1 VLVSTP
7 TWFYTKTCLTY
18 IKTFI
23 NKPFFYVKHQC
34 DSDIVER
41 QPYND
46 KDNEEGQIDKQLL
59 PHESYSNKLKN
70 IFQIV

>member
-1 VLVSTP
+1 MLVSTP

-18 IKTFI
+18 IKTL
-23 NKPFFYVKHQC
+23 KHQC